1 MIRKRNPRT
10 DDAEMIRLI
19 RQELIPLNPPE
30 VRPKITDEG
39 IIRRLNEGTTYVW
52 EPDEEIRRRGLRG
65 FITMV
70 LMADTL
76 FIDMLAVHRSMQGR
90 GIGTMLLNKAERMG
104 RKRGLRRLQLYVN
117 EGNSQGIRFYQKH
130 GLNIAWYDPARRSF
144 VMEKSLRER
153 SV

>member
-1 MIRKRNPRT
+1 
-10 DDAEMIRLI
+10 MIRLI